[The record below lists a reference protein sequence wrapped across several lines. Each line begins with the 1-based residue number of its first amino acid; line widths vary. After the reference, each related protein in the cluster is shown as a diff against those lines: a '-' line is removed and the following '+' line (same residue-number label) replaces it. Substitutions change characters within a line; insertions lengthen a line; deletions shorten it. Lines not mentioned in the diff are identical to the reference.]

1 MSKYCIYLDR
11 PMSSTASG
19 EEMLTGCMIFG
30 VHHECKGCPNLVEM
44 GDATYSASSAVVNE
58 NHDYLH
64 NQMEC
69 LDNE

>member
-1 MSKYCIYLDR
+1 
-11 PMSSTASG
+11 
-19 EEMLTGCMIFG
+19 MLTGCMIFG